1 MYLYLVFYL
10 NAEAQRT
17 QRVIKADV
25 RLRRDL
31 FIMHENEISEK
42 IIGSAIEVHR
52 ILGPGLLESVYE
64 DALCHELHL
73 RGLQFKRQES
83 VPIPYKGIKLGTD
96 LRLDLLVE
104 DKVIVDL
111 KAKEELST
119 IDKPKLL
126 TYLRLSDKH
135 LGLIINFHVEVL
147 CNGIFRVVNK
157 LQ

>member
-1 MYLYLVFYL
+1 
-10 NAEAQRT
+10 
-17 QRVIKADV
+17 
-25 RLRRDL
+25 
-31 FIMHENEISEK
+31 MHENEISEK
-42 IIGSAIEVHR
+42 IIGAAIEVHR

-64 DALCHELHL
+64 DALCHELYL
-73 RGLQFKRQES
+73 RGLRFVRQQG

-104 DKVIVDL
+104 EKVIVDL
-111 KAKEELST
+111 KAKEKLSP

-126 TYLRLSDKH
+126 TYLRLIDKH

-147 CNGIFRVVNK
+147 RNGIYRVVNN

>member
-1 MYLYLVFYL
+1 
-10 NAEAQRT
+10 
-17 QRVIKADV
+17 
-25 RLRRDL
+25 
-31 FIMHENEISEK
+31 MHENEISEK

-52 ILGPGLLESVYE
+52 ILWPGLLESVYE

-73 RGLQFKRQES
+73 RGLQFKRQQS
-83 VPIPYKGIKLGTD
+83 VSIPYKGIKLGTD
-96 LRLDLLVE
+96 LRLDLFVE

-147 CNGIFRVVNK
+147 REGIPRVVNK